1 MVFIFVDE
9 SGGLRPPHPP
19 LSTKNCESHFRQLV
33 FTWEQSAK
41 VGYAKQHPQS
51 MVQHFSIFITG
62 RGLTVALNYVSIQP
76 GSVVLDK

>member
-1 MVFIFVDE
+1 MRPLILGDLSKRTQTRSGPGVVCNFLTE

-41 VGYAKQHPQS
+41 VRLCKTAP
-51 MVQHFSIFITG
+51 
-62 RGLTVALNYVSIQP
+62 LAL
-76 GSVVLDK
+76 